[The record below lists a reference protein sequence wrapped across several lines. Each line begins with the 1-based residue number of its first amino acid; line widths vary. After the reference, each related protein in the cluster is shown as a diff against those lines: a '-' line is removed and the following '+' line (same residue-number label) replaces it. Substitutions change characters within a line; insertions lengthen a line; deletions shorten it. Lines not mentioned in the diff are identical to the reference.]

1 MSSPAPHRLPKKRLR
16 VALDIETSRN
26 YGRRILAGIS
36 KYLVAHRRW
45 SIYVEQHEIGSGV
58 RQLLSR
64 WKGEGIIT
72 RQATPDCVQLLRRRG
87 LPAVDLSNFLPHL
100 GIPRI
105 NSADREIGALAATHF
120 LERGFVNFGCCGF
133 VDQYWSQRRR
143 AAYVEAV
150 EAAGCACSVLER
162 PFRTRAEGWDRD
174 QSRLIAWLA
183 GLPKPV
189 AVFATNDLLGH
200 HVLDACGDGAL
211 SVPEQVAVLGV
222 DNDELL
228 CGLCDP
234 PLSSI
239 NPDPERIGFEAA
251 TWLDRMMQGE
261 GAASDAFL
269 EISPAG
275 VVVRQSSDILAAPDE
290 DFATALRFIREHACD
305 GITVDDVAEE
315 VAVSRSWLER
325 HFRAHLG
332 RSPQA
337 EIRNVQIKRCM
348 ELLRDTEVPL
358 RTISRLAG
366 FKHIEYMSV
375 VFKRHTGE
383 SPGRYRTLTRSRVRT
398 GGRTK

>member
-1 MSSPAPHRLPKKRLR
+1 MKIRAKTRSAGAGAGHGRLR

-26 YGRRILAGIS
+26 YGRRILMGVS
-36 KYLVAHRRW
+36 KYLVTHRRW

-64 WKGEGIIT
+64 WKGHGIIT
-72 RQATPDCVQLLRRRG
+72 RQATPDCVALLRRRG
-87 LPAVDLSNFLPHL
+87 LPAVDLSNFMPHL

-105 NSADREIGALAATHF
+105 NSADLDIGVMAAKHF
-120 LERGFVNFGCCGF
+120 LERGFRHFGCCGF
-133 VDQYWSQRRR
+133 VDQFWSQRRR
-143 AAYVEAV
+143 AAFAEAV
-150 EAAGCACSVLER
+150 EAAGGDCSVLEQ
-162 PFRTRAEGWDRD
+162 PFRTRAQLWDRD
-174 QSRLIAWLA
+174 QSRLVAWLKQ
-183 GLPKPV
+183 LPKPV

-200 HVLDACGDGAL
+200 HVLDACGGEM

-222 DNDELL
+222 DDDELL

-239 NPDPERIGFEAA
+239 NPDPERIGYEAA

-261 GAASDAFL
+261 SSPSDAFL
-269 EISPAG
+269 EIPPQG
-275 VVVRQSSDILAAPDE
+275 IVVRQSSDIFAVPDE

-305 GITVDDVAEE
+305 GITVEDVAAH

-337 EIRNVQIKRCM
+337 EIRSVQIKRCQ
-348 ELLRDTEVPL
+348 ELLRNTDLPL

-375 VFKRHTGE
+375 VFKRVTGE
-383 SPGRYRTLTRSRVRT
+383 SPGRYRSL
-398 GGRTK
+398 KL